1 MSIID
6 TINNARNV
14 TSLPTQNTVSSANPA
29 GQMDQN
35 DFLRL
40 MTTQLTTQDPFN
52 PVDNTQMV
60 AQMAQFSQVAGI
72 AEMNQSLQRIA
83 TSLGGSRLSDAASW
97 IGHSMLV
104 ESDIATPLRDGT
116 YAGEFSLPEGADTV
130 LGSIRAAGRGS
141 SSRRPTRSPFE
152 RRSSAVRPA
161 PCPGSRRTRAPDRPP
176 DKARRYER
184 VREDRSTRAPASYL
198 NCMQTAAHREELALQ
213 TNPVAAAHRS
223 ARVHHRNVS
232 NRLIKGSI
240 NRSILESL
248 RRLIV

>member
-6 TINNARNV
+6 TINNAHNV
-14 TSLPTQNTVSSANPA
+14 TTTPTATGQAAAATGA
-29 GQMDQN
+29 GAMDQN

-116 YAGEFSLPEGADTV
+116 YAGEFALAQAAEQVTVSFQDINGAVVHTEA
-130 LGSIRAAGRGS
+130 LGARQAGNIAFAWDGKNEAGEYVAGGPLRMVVTATSNGQTSNPATATWTSIGGIQSPAAGGE
-141 SSRRPTRSPFE
+141 SRLVTGLGLLEP
-152 RRSSAVRPA
+152 SAAIR
-161 PCPGSRRTRAPDRPP
+161 
-176 DKARRYER
+176 
-184 VREDRSTRAPASYL
+184 
-198 NCMQTAAHREELALQ
+198 LA
-213 TNPVAAAHRS
+213 
-223 ARVHHRNVS
+223 
-232 NRLIKGSI
+232 
-240 NRSILESL
+240 
-248 RRLIV
+248 

>member
-6 TINNARNV
+6 TINNAHNV
-14 TSLPTQNTVSSANPA
+14 TNLPTTTGTTQVGA
-29 GQMDQN
+29 GAGAMDQN

-72 AEMNQSLQRIA
+72 AEMNRSLQTIA

-116 YAGEFSLPEGADTV
+116 YAGEFALEGPADQVTV
-130 LGSIRAAGRGS
+130 SFQDATGAVVHSETLGAQQAGNVAFAWDGKNEAGDYVAGQPLRMVVTA
-141 SSRRPTRSPFE
+141 TRSGQTSNAATATWTSIGGIQSP
-152 RRSSAVRPA
+152 SNGTDSKLVTGLGLLD
-161 PCPGSRRTRAPDRPP
+161 PG
-176 DKARRYER
+176 
-184 VREDRSTRAPASYL
+184 
-198 NCMQTAAHREELALQ
+198 AAIRLA
-213 TNPVAAAHRS
+213 
-223 ARVHHRNVS
+223 
-232 NRLIKGSI
+232 
-240 NRSILESL
+240 
-248 RRLIV
+248 